1 MVSRHL
7 PPTKGYGM
15 NGTEEP
21 TSGAELTASGA
32 ASVSTSLKRTSEAR
46 DRFAAGADSVRG
58 VRPEILMSW
67 YRCREEYKVNPG
79 LERAPAAAEAS
90 THAIEHDAMFAE
102 LGGLASVAAREVDG
116 LDGVVTVA
124 DADGRILAA
133 WGDRRCLAAAAEC
146 NLAPWS
152 SWSEWASGTNG
163 MGTALESHSPVLV
176 RGPEHWCAGFH
187 TWTCAGVSVRDVVT
201 DEPLAVLNVSC
212 PGITMTDAVLP
223 WLRGAAEA
231 ARTKLR
237 MRAQHS
243 GIQLA
248 AAFAG
253 ARLPAGTALAA
264 VDPAGKVVLANEE
277 AAALLGTPADTPAYS
292 PPHRWTPQI
301 PTVPGLVRHV
311 VQCARADPKWTGATQ
326 IFVPFLGSALPVA
339 ARPVFSGIRVIGAL
353 LAFGTADGSVPAGF
367 GNSGGPG
374 SPSAAASGVAGSTAL
389 GPSAGRDSPPGG
401 TPRVIPVRVVA
412 LRDDRWVLLDPR
424 EIRYAEADQ
433 NKVWLTSDAG
443 RLLAAT
449 RGLDHLERQL
459 EGRGFMRIHR
469 RFLVNLARVRE
480 IEQGFKGTL
489 FVTTDTHTHETV
501 PVARRHAPEL
511 RQALGMLR
519 SERATAGLPDLAAT
533 AHPE

>member
-1 MVSRHL
+1 
-7 PPTKGYGM
+7 M

-21 TSGAELTASGA
+21 TSGAELMTSGA
-32 ASVSTSLKRTSEAR
+32 VAVSTSLKRTSEAR
-46 DRFAAGADSVRG
+46 ERFAAGADSVQG

-67 YRCREEYKVNPG
+67 YRCREEYKVNPA
-79 LERAPAAAEAS
+79 LERAPAAAETG

-133 WGDRRCLAAAAEC
+133 WGSKRCMGTASEC

-201 DEPLAVLNVSC
+201 DDPLAVLNISA
-212 PGITMTDAVLP
+212 PGIVLPDSVLP
-223 WLRGAAEA
+223 WLRGAADA
-231 ARTKLR
+231 ARAKLR
-237 MRAQHS
+237 MRARHS
-243 GIQLA
+243 GTQLA
-248 AAFAG
+248 AAFSAV
-253 ARLPAGTALAA
+253 RVPAGTALAA
-264 VDPAGKVVLANEE
+264 VDLAGKVVLANPE

-292 PPHRWTPQI
+292 PPNRWTAQI

-311 VQCARADPKWTGATQ
+311 VQCARADPRWTGCTQ
-326 IFVPFLGSALPVA
+326 VFVPFLGTALPVTA
-339 ARPVFSGIRVIGAL
+339 KPVLSGVRVLGAL
-353 LAFGTADGSVPAGF
+353 LAFGSADGSAAGF
-367 GNSGGPG
+367 GLAGGADAG
-374 SPSAAASGVAGSTAL
+374 AAVQRGPAL
-389 GPSAGRDSPPGG
+389 SPPVVRDGAPVSEG
-401 TPRVIPVRVVA
+401 RAIPARVVA

-469 RFLVNLARVRE
+469 RFLVNLGRVRE

-501 PVARRHAPEL
+501 PVARRHAAQL
-511 RQALGMLR
+511 RQALGM
-519 SERATAGLPDLAAT
+519 
-533 AHPE
+533 